1 MEEQHGNYFI
11 KRIQLIGRGAFG
23 FVEHVKVYN
32 LNKGECGDYARKV
45 LAPEKPEL
53 LAQIEQFRR
62 RFKRRLCI
70 NHIAY
75 IAILFLFICAICL
88 LRIHGSLW
96 IKQNVILSTK

>member
-62 RFKRRLCI
+62 RFKREVVYQSHCV
-70 NHIAY
+70 H
-75 IAILFLFICAICL
+75 
-88 LRIHGSLW
+88 S
-96 IKQNVILSTK
+96 K

>member
-45 LAPEKPEL
+45 LAPKN
-53 LAQIEQFRR
+53 QSFWR
-62 RFKRRLCI
+62 K
-70 NHIAY
+70 
-75 IAILFLFICAICL
+75 
-88 LRIHGSLW
+88 
-96 IKQNVILSTK
+96 

>member
-45 LAPEKPEL
+45 LGKVRTSP
-53 LAQIEQFRR
+53 
-62 RFKRRLCI
+62 
-70 NHIAY
+70 
-75 IAILFLFICAICL
+75 
-88 LRIHGSLW
+88 
-96 IKQNVILSTK
+96 